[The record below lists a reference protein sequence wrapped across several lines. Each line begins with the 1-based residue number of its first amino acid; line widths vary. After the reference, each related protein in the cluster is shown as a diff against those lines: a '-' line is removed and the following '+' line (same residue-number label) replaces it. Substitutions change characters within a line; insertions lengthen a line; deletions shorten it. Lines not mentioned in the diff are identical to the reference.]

1 MTDAKTPFASEQDYI
16 QALTCH
22 HAVMQCAMKAKQNV
36 DPAVADQLAHAVG
49 DFSKMYLPVVGCASA
64 SQVVLIAAL
73 LRNQPPP
80 QNQLHSPSG
89 QSCNAR

>member
-1 MTDAKTPFASEQDYI
+1 MSDAKTPFTSEQEYI

-49 DFSKMYLPVVGCASA
+49 DFSKMYLPVGCASA
-64 SQVVLIAAL
+64 SHCSNRRIAQEPAAPESAPL
-73 LRNQPPP
+73 PKRPKL
-80 QNQLHSPSG
+80 
-89 QSCNAR
+89 